1 MIVTIFKSLSV
12 DQTVFIQFV
21 SLLIIFII
29 LSTVLFNRLKDVLD
43 HRENKTTKLEDNAHA
58 VYKKADELAEQY
70 RAHVEK
76 THHESQ
82 VKSSKKKSDIL
93 TNEKSLI
100 KEAEEKL
107 TKEYEEKRAMLEKEF
122 SEKRKSAL
130 AQVAELS
137 SQLVTKITK

>member
-1 MIVTIFKSLSV
+1 MIVKIFESLSV

-21 SLLIIFII
+21 SLIIIFII

-70 RAHVEK
+70 KAHVEK

-82 VKSSKKKSDIL
+82 LKSSKKKSEIL
-93 TNEKSLI
+93 NNEKSLI

-107 TKEYEEKRAMLEKEF
+107 NKEYEEKRMALEKEF
-122 SEKRKSAL
+122 AQKRETAL
-130 AQVAELS
+130 AQVSELS
-137 SQLVTKITK
+137 LQLVTKITK